1 MAEQFAAVCNP
12 RHRAATTRVP
22 ALEVRLRALLFV
34 FICIESGL
42 QADGHFSGIVRFV
55 AVDYCRRH
63 FTWSVC
69 GYAQMRILLW
79 AADIVGDP
87 RLDIAFDGFKQNIF
101 SLEAFLT
108 QPRGKVLADATYIGP
123 VFGAHMQA

>member
-22 ALEVRLRALLFV
+22 ALEVWLRALLFV

-55 AVDYCRRH
+55 AVDYRRRH

-69 GYAQMRILLW
+69 GYAQMRIHLC
-79 AADIVGDP
+79 AADIVGEP
-87 RLDIAFDGFKQNIF
+87 RLDIVFDAFKHDVFPLKT
-101 SLEAFLT
+101 LVA
-108 QPRGKVLADATYIGP
+108 QPGRKVFADAAYMGP
-123 VFGAHMQA
+123 MLGAH